1 MISGEVRCDGPKCSR
16 LNLVLVIVI
25 VLLLVLAALSIIRIT
40 ITSISRSVH
49 ADGRCSACIQNTGA
63 DVCGYL

>member
-25 VLLLVLAALSIIRIT
+25 VLLLAALSIIRIT